1 MSDFTSTME
10 SIIADYITQG
20 SGPAAAPDPLYVGLH
35 TGDPGAD
42 GTANEVSATDYTRES
57 TTAGTDWNIVSS
69 PEPTTFENA
78 NEILFDVAQNSWGSI
93 SHVTLWDSETGGSAF
108 ARYEL
113 TDDNGDP
120 TTKQID
126 ANDQA
131 RFPANELSFDVN

>member
-20 SGPAAAPDPLYVGLH
+20 SDPAAAPDPVYVGLH

-42 GTANEVSATDYTRES
+42 GTANEVSATDYSRES

-78 NEILFDVAQNSWGSI
+78 NEILFDVADNDWGTI
-93 SHVTLWDSETGGSAF
+93 EYVTLWDSASGGDAF
-108 ARYEL
+108 ARYQL
-113 TDDNGDP
+113 TDDDDNPDP
-120 TTKQID
+120 KAID
-126 ANDQA
+126 ADDQA